1 MNKTTQELI
10 TGIEVLL
17 NELKLSL
24 NQEGK
29 LVITSTPEKKLNGL
43 TGQVY
48 DLTKEGFFDQPKTIS
63 DIHQKLRAEGIIKPV
78 TSLMRPLLYLV
89 KKKFL
94 KREKS
99 EKGQYRYQIR

>member
-1 MNKTTQELI
+1 MKKTTQELI
-10 TGIEVLL
+10 TEIEVLI

-24 NQEGK
+24 NQGDK
-29 LVITSTPEKKLNGL
+29 LVIASTPEKKLNGL
-43 TGQVY
+43 TGQIY
-48 DLTKEGFFDQPKTIS
+48 DLTEEGFFNQPKTIS
-63 DIHQKLRAEGIIKPV
+63 DIHMKLRAEGIIKPV

-99 EKGQYRYQIR
+99 EKGKYRYQIR